1 MTYTNLQSAKFAR
14 TPRNRF
20 GLEGIKTTFP
30 VERKPLVNPGPAHSK
45 CFNNHFWTFPFHHP
59 LNSANA
65 KGFEGFM
72 IQFTTISLAHE

>member
-1 MTYTNLQSAKFAR
+1 MLKYHEPVCQASLKWSGKLPDS
-14 TPRNRF
+14 PRRLLSDCATASGFCN
-20 GLEGIKTTFP
+20 
-30 VERKPLVNPGPAHSK
+30 
-45 CFNNHFWTFPFHHP
+45 HP